1 MSYNNNYLTVNSP
14 SFGRLPVSFPSASA
28 ISPPLMPVVGY
39 PGQQMMMASLS
50 PRMQAPI
57 AHSPAIDKMN
67 PPPRRTGVCKFF
79 NVGKGFGFVR
89 DSRPEELP
97 VLTGDPGTD
106 IFVHYSCIVS
116 CDAPYKSL
124 LDGEI
129 VEYYLGRSNKGL
141 AALEITGPGGVNVKG
156 CMNSRSPTVLQPMP
170 NFSPPIRLITSPAG
184 YSTSHS
190 PVPSPMTSP
199 AISYNSFPS
208 SVGWSLPMNG
218 VQTVGAP
225 SNTAGYSLAVGMPIT
240 LNQHLRRETT
250 ECLGVP
256 NDGASAKMHRVS
268 STPISA
274 PGFGSTHMKGFR
286 ESANMANLGVGIGI
300 GVHWEPK
307 SRGKPASVW
316 SPPGAPGEPLC
327 SLSQSHGRRI
337 GDLAANDRTK
347 SNWRGEDI
355 KHRLV
360 SLEINGSRASP

>member
-1 MSYNNNYLTVNSP
+1 MSYENTYLTVNSP

-28 ISPPLMPVVGY
+28 MTPPMMPIIGY
-39 PGQQMMMASLS
+39 PGQQLMMASLS
-50 PRMQAPI
+50 PHPQ
-57 AHSPAIDKMN
+57 SPMTNTPVIDKLN
-67 PPPRRTGVCKFF
+67 PPPRRTGICKFF
-79 NVGKGFGFVR
+79 NVGKGFGFIK
-89 DSRPEELP
+89 DARPEELP

-170 NFSPPIRLITSPAG
+170 NFSGPIRMITSPVTFG
-184 YSTSHS
+184 PNHS
-190 PVPSPMTSP
+190 PNPSPIASP
-199 AISYNSFPS
+199 AFDYNTFPTS
-208 SVGWSLPMNG
+208 TGWSIPMSGAQTLG
-218 VQTVGAP
+218 VH
-225 SNTAGYSLAVGMPIT
+225 SNTAGYSLAVGMPLG

-256 NDGASAKMHRVS
+256 NNDSSAKMYRVS

-274 PGFGSTHMKGFR
+274 PGFGSTHVKGFR
-286 ESANMANLGVGIGI
+286 ESANMTNLGVGIGI

-307 SRGKPASVW
+307 SRGKPVQW
-316 SPPGAPGEPLC
+316 SPPGAPGEALQE
-327 SLSQSHGRRI
+327 LSQSHGRRL
-337 GDLAANDRTK
+337 GVTSATDRTK

-355 KHRLV
+355 KHRIV

>member
-1 MSYNNNYLTVNSP
+1 MSYENTYLTVNSP

-28 ISPPLMPVVGY
+28 MTPPMMPIIGY

-50 PRMQAPI
+50 PHPQSPMASAPV
-57 AHSPAIDKMN
+57 IDKLN

-79 NVGKGFGFVR
+79 NVGKGFGFIK

-124 LDGEI
+124 LDGEV

-156 CMNSRSPTVLQPMP
+156 CMNSRSPTVMISAPVTFGP
-170 NFSPPIRLITSPAG
+170 N
-184 YSTSHS
+184 HS
-190 PVPSPMTSP
+190 PNPSPMASP
-199 AISYNSFPS
+199 AFDYNTSL
-208 SVGWSLPMNG
+208 GWSMPMSGAQTLG
-218 VQTVGAP
+218 VH
-225 SNTAGYSLAVGMPIT
+225 SNTAGYSLAVGMPLA

-250 ECLGVP
+250 ESLGVP
-256 NDGASAKMHRVS
+256 NNDASAKMYRVS

-274 PGFGSTHMKGFR
+274 PGFGSTHIKGFR

-307 SRGKPASVW
+307 SRGKPVQW
-316 SPPGAPGEPLC
+316 SPPGAPGEAIGQE
-327 SLSQSHGRRI
+327 LSQSHGRRVGQI
-337 GDLAANDRTK
+337 AATDRTK

-355 KHRLV
+355 KHRIV